1 MKEVMRPE
9 MMKINSL
16 LGETDAVYHEAA
28 VKLGISDSVMVILYL
43 LSANGGVCAVSEF
56 GKSGLGKQTANSA
69 LRKLESENA
78 VVLEAAGGLRK
89 NVRLTEKG
97 KKLAKKT
104 VLKIIAIENEIF
116 DSWNEDD
123 INKYIELNQ
132 KYLDQLRE
140 KVKKLEGEKE
150 K

>member
-1 MKEVMRPE
+1 MIMKEVLRPE

-16 LGETDAVYHEAA
+16 LGETGAVYHEAA
-28 VKLGISDSVMVILYL
+28 VKLGIPDSAMVILYL

-56 GKSGLGKQTANSA
+56 GRSGLSKQTANSA
-69 LRKLESENA
+69 LRKLEAEGN
-78 VVLEAAGGLRK
+78 VVLESAGGLRK
-89 NVRLTEKG
+89 NVRLTASG

-104 VLKIIAIENEIF
+104 ALRVIAIENAIF

-132 KYLDQLRE
+132 KYLDQIRE
-140 KVKKLEGEKE
+140 KIQKL
-150 K
+150 